1 MRYRHSEFHWIANIR
16 FYRRICNGPKDRSVH
31 AQRKDRLWPST
42 SVRGNAAI
50 FPELEAERTLSQSS
64 QALTM
69 HVVFVVGI
77 ERHNNGGSPQLR
89 EGGVRQAPRP
99 RSDGAAV
106 ARALRASPSFA
117 PVVCVNTH
125 PT

>member
-16 FYRRICNGPKDRSVH
+16 FYRRTCNGPKDRSVH

-64 QALTM
+64 QALTSM

-77 ERHNNGGSPQLR
+77 ERHNTAAAHNSGKAVFVKPRGREAMAPQSPGLYEHR
-89 EGGVRQAPRP
+89 LPLPRW
-99 RSDGAAV
+99 SA
-106 ARALRASPSFA
+106 
-117 PVVCVNTH
+117 
-125 PT
+125 